1 MMEFALPEFEGPLD
15 LLLALI
21 RKNQY
26 SIEDLPVA
34 EITSQY
40 LEYMRQAEGR
50 LNLDLSAD
58 FAYMASTLIHIKS
71 CSLLASDP
79 ELARREPAKGSDQ
92 KAELIRQLLD
102 RERILAGAEFLR
114 QRLEAAS
121 GSWSRASGS
130 WGDGEPEQELAS
142 SLPHGRMSLLDV
154 VRLAKH
160 ALETA
165 RQAERDASVMPAGLA
180 DGPTI
185 EEMMAWVESRLPED
199 NARAKG
205 NLLLLERNSRGEQ
218 SVLFLA
224 LLELAKS
231 ERLRITQP
239 EPFAEWMVER
249 ACGTCVP

>member
-1 MMEFALPEFEGPLD
+1 MMEFSLPAFEGPLD

-40 LEYMRQAEGR
+40 LDYLRQAEGR
-50 LNLDLSAD
+50 LDLDLSAD

-71 CSLLASDP
+71 RSLLASDP
-79 ELARREPAKGSDQ
+79 ELARREPAEGSDP

-114 QRLEAAS
+114 QRLEAVS
-121 GSWSRASGS
+121 GSWSRACGN
-130 WGDGEPEQELAS
+130 WGDGEPEGELAG
-142 SLPHGRMSLLDV
+142 SLPRGRMNLLDV
-154 VRLAKH
+154 VRLAKQ

-165 RQAERDASVMPAGLA
+165 RQAERDASVVPGGLA
-180 DGPTI
+180 DGPTVD
-185 EEMMAWVESRLPED
+185 EMMAWAESRLSGEHYLSE
-199 NARAKG
+199 G
-205 NLLLLERNSRGEQ
+205 GSLLLERGSRTEQ

-224 LLELAKS
+224 LLELARS
-231 ERLRITQP
+231 ERVRITQP
-239 EPFAEWMVER
+239 EPFGEWMVER
-249 ACGTCVP
+249 ASGTCVP